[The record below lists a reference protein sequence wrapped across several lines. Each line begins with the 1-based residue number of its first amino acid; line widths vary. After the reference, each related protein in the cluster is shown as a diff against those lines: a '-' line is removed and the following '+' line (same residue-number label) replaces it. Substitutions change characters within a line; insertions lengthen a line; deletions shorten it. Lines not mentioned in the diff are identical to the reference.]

1 MHGVYSAIIMLL
13 TASTSSASRSSGLST
28 DGLRWLLFG
37 VGVLAIVGV
46 GWLLT
51 RRK

>member
-1 MHGVYSAIIMLL
+1 MYGYHAAIIRLL
-13 TASTSSASRSSGLST
+13 TAASSNANHYSGLT
-28 DGLRWLLFG
+28 GDGLRWLLFG
-37 VGVLAIVGV
+37 LGVLAIVGV